1 MGMVN
6 RARIANGI
14 VAAVLI
20 AGLSLP
26 AHATRGPTLVQNAA
40 DQPITLLKEKSDKES
55 AADAKLPSGCRPV
68 TKNLGDPRPTRNT
81 NCLKPRPIL
90 M

>member
-1 MGMVN
+1 MGMAN

-14 VAAVLI
+14 LATALI
-20 AGLSLP
+20 AGFSVP
-26 AHATRGPTLVQNAA
+26 AAATRGPTQTASAEPFTLV
-40 DQPITLLKEKSDKES
+40 KEKGDKES
-55 AADAKLPSGCRPV
+55 TADAKLPTGCRPIA
-68 TKNLGDPRPTRNT
+68 KNLGDTRPTRNT